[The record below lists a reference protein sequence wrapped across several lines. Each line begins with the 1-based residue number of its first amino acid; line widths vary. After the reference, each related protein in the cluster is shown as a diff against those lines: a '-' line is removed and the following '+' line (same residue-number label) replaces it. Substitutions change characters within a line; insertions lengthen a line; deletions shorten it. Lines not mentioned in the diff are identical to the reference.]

1 MENIKFVITQEEQ
14 DRLDTLLEEVRHK
27 EIKSE
32 PVMKKKEQ
40 EVEKDGMWWAIWESL
55 ERNVEDD
62 DWIDALMDD
71 PKNDERGMEVIER
84 RNKLLYD

>member
-32 PVMKKKEQ
+32 PVMKKKEP

-62 DWIDALMDD
+62 D
-71 PKNDERGMEVIER
+71 
-84 RNKLLYD
+84 

>member
-1 MENIKFVITQEEQ
+1 MDNIKFIISQEEQ
-14 DRLDTLLEEVRHK
+14 ERLDTLLEEVRHK

-32 PVMKKKEQ
+32 PVMKKKEP

-62 DWIDALMDD
+62 D
-71 PKNDERGMEVIER
+71 
-84 RNKLLYD
+84 